1 LPGHI
6 LSVLIENN
14 NKEFLMREANEL
26 RKLSDAE
33 MLSLTELLQMETNAL
48 TKVKAARTL
57 ASDQELQ
64 RMIEATILA
73 AEGRIKGIQQFINEN
88 DIVRVEE
95 VH

>member
-1 LPGHI
+1 
-6 LSVLIENN
+6 
-14 NKEFLMREANEL
+14 MRL
-26 RKLSDAE
+26 RRLSDAE

-48 TKVKAARTL
+48 TKVKAARAL

-64 RMIEATILA
+64 RIIEATILA

-88 DIVRVEE
+88 EIVRTGE

>member
-1 LPGHI
+1 
-6 LSVLIENN
+6 
-14 NKEFLMREANEL
+14 L

>member
-1 LPGHI
+1 
-6 LSVLIENN
+6 
-14 NKEFLMREANEL
+14 L
-26 RKLSDAE
+26 RNLSDAE

-48 TKVKAARTL
+48 TKVKAARAL

-64 RMIEATILA
+64 RIIEATILA

-88 DIVRVEE
+88 EIVRTGE

>member
-1 LPGHI
+1 
-6 LSVLIENN
+6 
-14 NKEFLMREANEL
+14 M

>member
-1 LPGHI
+1 
-6 LSVLIENN
+6 
-14 NKEFLMREANEL
+14 M

-57 ASDQELQ
+57 ASDQELH

>member
-1 LPGHI
+1 
-6 LSVLIENN
+6 
-14 NKEFLMREANEL
+14 MREANEL

>member
-1 LPGHI
+1 
-6 LSVLIENN
+6 
-14 NKEFLMREANEL
+14 MRS
-26 RKLSDAE
+26 LSDAE

-48 TKVKAARTL
+48 TKVKAARAL

-64 RMIEATILA
+64 RMIEASILA

-88 DIVRVEE
+88 GIIPTRE